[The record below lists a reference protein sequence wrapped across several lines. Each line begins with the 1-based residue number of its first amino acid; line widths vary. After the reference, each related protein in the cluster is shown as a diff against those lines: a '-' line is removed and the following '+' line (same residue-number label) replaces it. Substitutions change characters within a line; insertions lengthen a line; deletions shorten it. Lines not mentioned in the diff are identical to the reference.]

1 MHKNFFSHL
10 ETIPD
15 GLAMYELLGSMTAE
29 VGHHDLV
36 HSILFSSS
44 IPLTGRLVEVV
55 YYGPDLEEMINLK
68 NSF

>member
-1 MHKNFFSHL
+1 
-10 ETIPD
+10 
-15 GLAMYELLGSMTAE
+15 MYELLGSMTAE

-55 YYGPDLEEMINLK
+55 YYGPDLEEIINLK